1 MEDGLFPSSMSIFS
15 DDPMDLEEER
25 RLCYVGI
32 TRAKKELVL
41 TSARQRMVNGDTRY
55 CRPSRFL
62 EEIPEEYLEE
72 DRLEPVLGA
81 GKEALGRIRWKERRI
96 CRKPALEQEQPE
108 AVLEAKALEI
118 VALEIAD
125 LKITVLI
132 PPVFPGINRPPD
144 LAHPLERHL
153 RCRRL
158 PVWITARET
167 GSAI

>member
-1 MEDGLFPSSMSIFS
+1 MGIRDTVDQAGFWRKSQRNIWKKIGWNRFWGLEKKLWEDQVERKE
-15 DDPMDLEEER
+15 DLQE
-25 RLCYVGI
+25 
-32 TRAKKELVL
+32 
-41 TSARQRMVNGDTRY
+41 
-55 CRPSRFL
+55 
-62 EEIPEEYLEE
+62 
-72 DRLEPVLGA
+72 
-81 GKEALGRIRWKERRI
+81 
-96 CRKPALEQEQPE
+96 PALEQEQPE